1 MKINW
6 KVRVKNPQF
15 WIAVAAIILGQVF
28 SYYGISG
35 TDLTTWESVWQ
46 LVINFFSNPYIL
58 VSTLIAVYV
67 ATLDPTTPGVSDS
80 KRALQYKKPGGDYK

>member
-15 WIAVAAIILGQVF
+15 WIAIAAIIIGQVF

-35 TDLTTWESVWQ
+35 TDLTTWGSVWQ
-46 LVINFFSNPYIL
+46 LLINFVSNPYIL
-58 VSTLIAVYV
+58 ISTFIAVYV
-67 ATLDPTTPGVSDS
+67 AVLDPTTRGVSDS
-80 KRALQYKKPGGDYK
+80 ERALRYDKPGGEK